1 MHLITIHRNIV
12 KHRAFFIL
20 WICYCMGIQAQNIDS
35 IWEKSIEKFS
45 RKDFHGMIE
54 NMNMLINNNPGFHAA
69 IYNRG
74 ISKLMLGDTEGA
86 CSDMELARSMGMTD
100 HANYITY
107 ECDNEIIRESMI
119 QWYYG
124 DTRVSPELGYR
135 PLYTRADSLR
145 GALRYERTCYD
156 VFFYDLS
163 VTINPKR
170 KRIAGTNRIFFH
182 VVHSCRKIQIDLFD
196 NMKIKNITWN
206 GRKVNHI
213 REYDAVFIEFPEELH
228 AGEDHCIT
236 IYYDG
241 KPVVAANPPWEG
253 GFVWERD
260 RDHNFWAGV
269 ACEHLG
275 ASCWWPNKDHLTD
288 KPDSMR
294 ISLTVPHG
302 YQSVSNGN
310 LLDVSPAGKK
320 YDRFTW
326 LVSYPINNYNVTF
339 YLGKY
344 ESFHE
349 MLITDKDTLMLSY
362 YVLPHNLDK
371 AREHFIQTRD
381 VLSFYI
387 EVFGDYPFK
396 RDGFALV
403 ESPYEGMEHQS
414 AIAYGNEYENNGYRN
429 NLYDYIIVHEA
440 AHEWWGNSVSAGDM
454 ADAWIHEGFAT
465 YAEYL
470 FLEHRL
476 GKDEYFY
483 ELNENTHFIFNI
495 WPLVQNRDVNENTF
509 ASNDIY
515 NKGAMMLHCLRCS
528 LNNDSL
534 FFKIIKDFAVL
545 KRYQVVTTD
554 SFISFVNQYTQ
565 RDFRPFF
572 NKFLYDTSLPVL
584 LYTYRTEQG
593 NLIIRYK
600 WTNVEN
606 GFVMPVGIETDQ
618 KETIRMNATTEW
630 KELLIHGAS
639 WFNFFNI
646 WRGYEGCPDN
656 AYTYYQTKCENL

>member
-1 MHLITIHRNIV
+1 MR
-12 KHRAFFIL
+12 HRAFLVL
-20 WICYCMGIQAQNIDS
+20 WICYSMGIQAQNIDS

-45 RKDFHGMIE
+45 TKDFHGMIE
-54 NMNMLINNNPGFHAA
+54 DMNTLTDHKPDFHAP

-86 CSDMELARSMGMTD
+86 CSDMKLARSMGMTD
-100 HANYITY
+100 HTEYIDY
-107 ECDNEIIRESMI
+107 VCDNEIIRESMI
-119 QWYYG
+119 QSYYG
-124 DTRVSPELGYR
+124 NTTVYPEQGYR

-145 GALRYERTCYD
+145 GALRYERTCFN

-163 VTINPKR
+163 VKIIPKR
-170 KRIAGTNRIFFH
+170 KRVAGTNRIYFH
-182 VVHSCRKIQIDLFD
+182 VVHSCRRIQIDLFN

-206 GRKVNHI
+206 GRKLNYV
-213 REYDAVFIEFPEELH
+213 REYDAVFIEFPEYLKS
-228 AGEDHCIT
+228 GEDHCIT
-236 IYYDG
+236 IEYHG
-241 KPVVAANPPWEG
+241 KPVIAANPPWEG

-260 RDHNFWAGV
+260 QDHNFWAGV

-294 ISLTVPHG
+294 ISLDVPHG

-310 LLDVSPAGKK
+310 LRNIVPAGKK

-326 LVSYPINNYNVTF
+326 FVSYPINNYNVTF
-339 YLGKY
+339 YLGKF
-344 ESFHE
+344 ESFQDI
-349 MLITDKDTLMLSY
+349 LITGKDTLMLSY

-381 VLSFYI
+381 ILRFFI
-387 EVFGDYPFK
+387 DVFGDYPFE

-465 YAEYL
+465 YAEYI

-476 GKDEYFY
+476 GKGEYFY

-495 WPLVQNRDVNENTF
+495 WPMVQNRNVNENTF

-515 NKGAMMLHCLRCS
+515 NKGAMMLHCLRCN

-534 FFKIIKDFAVL
+534 FFKILKDFAVF

-554 SFISFVNQYTQ
+554 DFISFVNQYTK
-565 RDFRPFF
+565 RDYRPFF

-606 GFVMPVGIETDQ
+606 GFIMPVGIETDQ
-618 KETIRMNATTEW
+618 KETIRMEATTDW
-630 KELLIHGAS
+630 KELHISGAS

-646 WRGYEGCPDN
+646 WRGYEGCPEN
-656 AYTYYQTKCENL
+656 AYTYYQTKCKNL